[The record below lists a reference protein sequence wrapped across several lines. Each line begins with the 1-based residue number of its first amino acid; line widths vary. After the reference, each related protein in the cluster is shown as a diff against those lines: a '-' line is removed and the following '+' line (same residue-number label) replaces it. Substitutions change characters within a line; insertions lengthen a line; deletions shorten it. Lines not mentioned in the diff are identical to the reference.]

1 MMYCPSGLHA
11 GTAARTKGSVKTA
24 RGLPP
29 SASITH
35 RLYCPRRSLMKAM
48 ERPSGEM
55 RGCVLIAIPEFC
67 VSATA
72 SPPATGRR

>member
-1 MMYCPSGLHA
+1 MTYCPSALHA
-11 GTAARTKGSVKTA
+11 GTAARTMGSVKTA

-29 SASITH
+29 SASMTH
-35 RLYCPRRSLMKAM
+35 RLYCPRRSVMKAM

-55 RGCVLIAIPEFC
+55 RGCVLMAIPEFW

-72 SPPATGRR
+72 SPPWLGMR